1 MLSTAAVEAYVH
13 LSQIGWLFV
22 GLAVIAAFVQL
33 LVARILVTRKLRSE
47 FNFFFT
53 YCCFGVGLAVVGI
66 AGYVFSS
73 GSVEYFYVYWVLSFL
88 YIALEFGI
96 MYEIFVNALKPY
108 SALIDLGKML
118 FRWAGVFLLFAAVLT
133 ALATSGSIS
142 SKCMA
147 AVSVAER
154 SLRLMQCGFLLLFFF
169 LERRLGLSWR
179 NHNATIAIGM
189 GATAAVDLTIS
200 YLTTRYPAWSDQ
212 MSMVNTISYIGVLAF
227 WASALALP
235 EPGRK
240 SVLDSPSRLIFQRW
254 NEALLTYSARGD
266 FALASGAVDSFL
278 PGVEQTVDRVLARKI
293 TQ

>member
-1 MLSTAAVEAYVH
+1 M
-13 LSQIGWLFV
+13 GWILV
-22 GLAVIAAFVQL
+22 ALAVVAAFVQL
-33 LVARILVTRKLRSE
+33 LIARVLIKRKLRSE
-47 FNFFFT
+47 FNIFFT
-53 YCCFGVGLAVVGI
+53 YCVFGVGLAAVGI
-66 AGYVFSS
+66 AGYAFSS
-73 GSVEYFYVYWVLSFL
+73 SIQYFYIYWVLSFL

-118 FRWAGVFLLFAAVLT
+118 FRWAGVFLLFAAILT

-142 SKCMA
+142 SKCIA

-154 SLRLMQCGFLLLFFF
+154 SMRLMECGFLLLFFF

-179 NHNATIAIGM
+179 NHNASIAIGM
-189 GATAAVDLTIS
+189 GATAAMDLSIS
-200 YLTTRYPAWSDQ
+200 YLSTHYPARMDSL
-212 MSMVNTISYIGVLAF
+212 SMVNSIFYIGVLAF
-227 WASALALP
+227 WASALSLP

-254 NEALLTYSARGD
+254 NEALLTYSQRGEL
-266 FALASGAVDSFL
+266 ALASSPMDSFL

-293 TQ
+293 VQ

>member
-1 MLSTAAVEAYVH
+1 VH
-13 LSQIGWLFV
+13 ISQISWILIA
-22 GLAVIAAFVQL
+22 LAAIAALVQL
-33 LVARILVTRKLRSE
+33 LVARILVKRKLRSE
-47 FNFFFT
+47 FTIFFT
-53 YCCFGVGLAVVGI
+53 YCCFGIVIVAVGM
-66 AGYVFSS
+66 AGYAFSS
-73 GSVEYFYVYWVLSFL
+73 NSQYFYVYWVLSFL
-88 YIALEFGI
+88 YMALEFGI

-133 ALATSGSIS
+133 AMATSGSTS
-142 SKCMA
+142 NKCLC
-147 AVSVAER
+147 AVALVER
-154 SLRLMQCGFLLLFFF
+154 SMRLMQCGFLLLFFF

-189 GATAAVDLTIS
+189 GATAAMDLSVS
-200 YLTTRYPAWSDQ
+200 YLSTHYPGWGSGL
-212 MSMVNTISYIGVLAF
+212 SMVNSVFYIGVLLF

-266 FALASGAVDSFL
+266 FALATGSVNSFL
-278 PGVEQTVDRVLARKI
+278 PNVEQTVDRVLARKI
-293 TQ
+293 VQ

>member
-1 MLSTAAVEAYVH
+1 VH
-13 LSQIGWLFV
+13 ISQISWILIA
-22 GLAVIAAFVQL
+22 LAAIAALVQL
-33 LVARILVTRKLRSE
+33 LVARILVKRKLRSE
-47 FNFFFT
+47 FTIFFT
-53 YCCFGVGLAVVGI
+53 YCCFGIVMVAVGM
-66 AGYVFSS
+66 AGYAFSS
-73 GSVEYFYVYWVLSFL
+73 NSQYFYVYWVLSFL
-88 YIALEFGI
+88 YMALEFGI

-133 ALATSGSIS
+133 AMATSGSTS
-142 SKCMA
+142 NKCLC
-147 AVSVAER
+147 AVALVER
-154 SLRLMQCGFLLLFFF
+154 SMRLMQCGFLLLFFF

-189 GATAAVDLTIS
+189 GATAAMDLSVS
-200 YLTTRYPAWSDQ
+200 YLSTHYPGWGSGL
-212 MSMVNTISYIGVLAF
+212 SMVNSVFYIGVLLF

-266 FALASGAVDSFL
+266 FALATGSVNSFL
-278 PGVEQTVDRVLARKI
+278 PNVEQTVDRVLARKI
-293 TQ
+293 VQ